1 MFEVEQRIKDA
12 FAQGRAAM
20 WDAAKAMHEFDQ
32 ENGWTALGY
41 EKLGDWLA
49 DPGIQMTRA
58 TYYRWVGTYRKLLQ
72 RKVDESELRELDVS
86 KVDIVLGAV
95 EAGRVELDDALADVK
110 ELGARDLRDRYIQRP
125 DPAKAVPP
133 VEDDDPPNVETD
145 DEVPYDPPPVNTGD
159 DAPVKA
165 SEAEPAQNTDDGAS
179 GQDQP
184 DEVEEV
190 DAEPVNQIGRASCGS
205 PGHGLPDRASR
216 QGRRRGE
223 DRDFNRSAVDGG
235 PQRPGEACVGPAI
248 PVSARPA
255 ARSTRTRSCTC
266 LRSRS
271 G

>member
-1 MFEVEQRIKDA
+1 MVGGAAAKELSPQDAEARAQAMFEVEQRIKDA

-190 DAEPVNQIGRASCGS
+190 DAEPVN
-205 PGHGLPDRASR
+205 P
-216 QGRRRGE
+216 
-223 DRDFNRSAVDGG
+223 
-235 PQRPGEACVGPAI
+235 VGPSAAQVVAQLDEALDEGGR
-248 PVSARPA
+248 PTLLKAVSLARMFIVDLFPDA
-255 ARSTRTRSCTC
+255 APNEDA
-266 LRSRS
+266 
-271 G
+271 